1 MLDNLHRGSHKPS
14 TKVTHCSNYANRPT
28 LAPSTALAAETQC
41 CKRNSL
47 DSWHQLRLANVT
59 CVWRWRLCGI
69 NPAIVPNASKDG
81 SALRVGWIQHY
92 PPKCHEL
99 RSRRQRATLS
109 RRFWGNTALRILNL
123 EILHLNHMTEVSIF
137 FTNCLIDLYNQSQGE
152 QSLRIQQ
159 IRAYSRKSLH
169 FKTPKTPFV
178 IFRTSPA
185 KQIHK
190 STFSS
195 VSIPSSHLCLVLPS
209 DFFPSN
215 ITATSFYIKI
225 TTKLLHINTTS
236 PTCCQQVL
244 WTGNWR
250 TVIISYRWP

>member
-1 MLDNLHRGSHKPS
+1 MS
-14 TKVTHCSNYANRPT
+14 
-28 LAPSTALAAETQC
+28 
-41 CKRNSL
+41 
-47 DSWHQLRLANVT
+47 
-59 CVWRWRLCGI
+59 
-69 NPAIVPNASKDG
+69 
-81 SALRVGWIQHY
+81 
-92 PPKCHEL
+92 
-99 RSRRQRATLS
+99 RATQPKTKSNTQQAILRQHSFENFKSWNSAFESHDWSGHFLYKLS
-109 RRFWGNTALRILNL
+109 N
-123 EILHLNHMTEVSIF
+123 
-137 FTNCLIDLYNQSQGE
+137 DLYNKSQGE